1 MDEDVKKEFEKIR
14 EEIQNQYQDAIGA
27 LSDELAEFKT
37 EMSANLAEMGKM
49 LGDRAK
55 FQDDNIKSHLNDT
68 GDVVQ
73 GIEKNIAQGNEIIS
87 EESGK
92 MEKRLIARLDK
103 LESVVFPKKKD
114 DLDQRALD
122 A

>member
-1 MDEDVKKEFEKIR
+1 MNKHEYE
-14 EEIQNQYQDAIGA
+14 DAINT
-27 LSDELAEFKT
+27 LSQELADFKA
-37 EMSANLAEMGKM
+37 EVSASVAEMGKM

-87 EESGK
+87 DEIGK
-92 MEKRLIARLDK
+92 LEKRLVERLDK
-103 LESVVFPKKKD
+103 LESVVFPHKKD
-114 DLDQRALD
+114 DDFDQRVID

>member
-27 LSDELAEFKT
+27 LSAELAEFKT

-55 FQDDNIKSHLNDT
+55 FQDDNISSISAGHGAWSTSLPRRSAPGETMSKSSSATWWSSSTPNMRLR
-68 GDVVQ
+68 GPEQ
-73 GIEKNIAQGNEIIS
+73 AR
-87 EESGK
+87 SGG
-92 MEKRLIARLDK
+92 
-103 LESVVFPKKKD
+103 P
-114 DLDQRALD
+114 
-122 A
+122 